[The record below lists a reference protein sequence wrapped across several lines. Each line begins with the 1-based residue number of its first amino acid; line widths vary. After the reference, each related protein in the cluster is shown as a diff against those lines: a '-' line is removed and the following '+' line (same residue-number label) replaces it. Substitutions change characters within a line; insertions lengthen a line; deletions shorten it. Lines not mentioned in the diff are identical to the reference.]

1 VHERLKDLINHSDV
15 VMILELALYIAQI
28 LQQGIETV
36 GERFAN
42 VETYIRRRGQKR
54 ARILDHIES
63 RWFCCVHCSKVITT

>member
-42 VETYIRRRGQKR
+42 VETYIRRRSQKR

-63 RWFCCVHCSKVITT
+63 RWFGCVHCSKVIST